1 MKGFFERLTL
11 VIHWIGFGGSLF
23 LVFLLFFKYSNDYP
37 TWANALIV
45 LAPNTLGW
53 LIKYIVT
60 GNSNFLPFEEESKPQ
75 VTPSR
80 ATASK
85 TKPKNSTSNLS
96 ELKQKLDEKK
106 REGAG
111 KGTLKIL
118 EAQIERLERNEKTK

>member
-11 VIHWIGFGGSLF
+11 VIHWIGLGGSVFGAYLVLF
-23 LVFLLFFKYSNDYP
+23 EFSDDYP
-37 TWANALIV
+37 IWFNALIV

-75 VTPSR
+75 VTPIR

>member
-1 MKGFFERLTL
+1 MYY
-11 VIHWIGFGGSLF
+11 F
-23 LVFLLFFKYSNDYP
+23 LNTPNDFP
-37 TWANALIV
+37 AWVNALIV

-53 LIKYIVT
+53 LIKYTVT

-118 EAQIERLERNEKTK
+118 EAQIERLERNEKTKF

>member
-11 VIHWIGFGGSLF
+11 VIHWIGFGGSVI
-23 LVFLLFFKYSNDYP
+23 LVYVLFFKYSNDYP

>member
-1 MKGFFERLTL
+1 MKGFLERLTG
-11 VIHWIGFGGSLF
+11 VIHWIGLGGSVG
-23 LVFLLFFKYSNDYP
+23 LVYLLFFEYSNDYP
-37 TWANALIV
+37 LWGNALIV

-60 GNSNFLPFEEESKPQ
+60 GNSNFLPFETESKPQ
-75 VTPSR
+75 GTPTR

-118 EAQIERLERNEKTK
+118 EAEIERLERNEKAK

>member
-1 MKGFFERLTL
+1 MKGFLERLTG
-11 VIHWIGFGGSLF
+11 VIHWIGFGVSLY
-23 LVFLLFFKYSNDYP
+23 LVYFIYFEYP
-37 TWANALIV
+37 SDSPLWFDVLMILI
-45 LAPNTLGW
+45 PNTIGW

-60 GNSNFLPFEEESKPQ
+60 GNSNFLPFEESKPQ

-118 EAQIERLERNEKTK
+118 EAQIESLERNEKAK

>member
-1 MKGFFERLTL
+1 MKGFLERLTL
-11 VIHWIGFGGSLF
+11 VIHWIGLGGS
-23 LVFLLFFKYSNDYP
+23 VFAAYFVFFELPDDYP
-37 TWANALIV
+37 IWFTFLIIWI
-45 LAPNTLGW
+45 PNTLGW

-60 GNSNFLPFEEESKPQ
+60 GNSNFMPFEEGSKPQ
-75 VTPSR
+75 DTPSR

-85 TKPKNSTSNLS
+85 NKPKNSTSNLS

-118 EAQIERLERNEKTK
+118 EAEIERLERNEKAK